1 MDRRDFGGKENC
13 GLGGD
18 LQLALAPHTTPGRV
32 ATAASAHLS
41 ATLPNFLILETPS
54 GAPDWEADLL
64 RGTGLVENGAVSL
77 EHLQAR
83 PGLGIEFDE
92 AVARRHE
99 CL

>member
-1 MDRRDFGGKENC
+1 M
-13 GLGGD
+13 
-18 LQLALAPHTTPGRV
+18 

-54 GAPDWEADLL
+54 RTPDWEADLL
-64 RGTGLVENGAVSL
+64 RGTGLVKNGAVSL
-77 EHLQAR
+77 GRLRAR

-99 CL
+99 QPC